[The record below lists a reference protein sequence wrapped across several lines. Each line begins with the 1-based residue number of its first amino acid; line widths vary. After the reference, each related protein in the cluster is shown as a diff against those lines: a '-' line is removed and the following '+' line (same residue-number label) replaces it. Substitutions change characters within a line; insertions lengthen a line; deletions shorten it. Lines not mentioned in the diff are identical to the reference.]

1 MSPNNAVPIDARRE
15 DFRKYLDKEGILES
29 ISKGNLLK
37 GIGNKAIKGQLIS
50 KCLLGVIVST
60 KKTTNFF
67 KEFLP

>member
-37 GIGNKAIKGQLIS
+37 GIDNKAIRR
-50 KCLLGVIVST
+50 
-60 KKTTNFF
+60 
-67 KEFLP
+67 